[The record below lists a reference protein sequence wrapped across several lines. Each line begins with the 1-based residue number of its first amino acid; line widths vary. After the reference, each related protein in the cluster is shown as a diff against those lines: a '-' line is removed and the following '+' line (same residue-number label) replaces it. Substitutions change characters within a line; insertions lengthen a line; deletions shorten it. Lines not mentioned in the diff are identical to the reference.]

1 MAATDSRYFH
11 RYAPATY
18 RFAPLMM
25 NAEQRASIHGVDER
39 VEVSELAR
47 GELFH
52 RRLIEGLPA

>member
-1 MAATDSRYFH
+1 
-11 RYAPATY
+11 
-18 RFAPLMM
+18 MM